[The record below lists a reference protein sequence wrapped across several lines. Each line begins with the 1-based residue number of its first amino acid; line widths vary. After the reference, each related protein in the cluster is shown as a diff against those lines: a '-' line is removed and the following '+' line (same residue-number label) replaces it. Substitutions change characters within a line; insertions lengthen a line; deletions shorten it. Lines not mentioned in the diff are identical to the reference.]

1 MACSLKNIA
10 LDETVTGETFDGFTL
25 TIDSSD
31 DTKFAD
37 TLSLVRMSWRDESGT
52 VVLTLSSATAGQITI
67 NTATAY
73 AWSFTVEPRT
83 LSLTAGFYSWA
94 VETTDSAGVK
104 DKDFMRGTHSIITDP
119 HS

>member
-1 MACSLKNIA
+1 MSCNLKSVNLGA
-10 LDETVTGETFDGFTL
+10 TASGETWDGLTL
-25 TIDSSD
+25 TIDDSD

-37 TLSLVRMSWRDESGT
+37 TLSLVRMSWTDSDGA
-52 VVLTLSSATAGQITI
+52 VALTLSSATSAITI

-83 LSLTAGFYSWA
+83 LSLDAGVYSWA
-94 VETTDSAGVK
+94 IETTDSAGVI
-104 DKDFMRGTHSIITDP
+104 DKDMMAGTHEITDDP